1 MKTTMVVDAYNAIY
15 AIPRVRKELSKD
27 LESARKAVI
36 DISKKY
42 AASSGYITEVRVVF
56 DGDSKYKCA
65 ETFDVA
71 DKDIQIFS
79 ETGKGDEKIIET
91 VRRYSRFGR
100 VVLVSND
107 NYVRNNARGYNAS
120 VISPEEL
127 VKKPLNRGSIP
138 KEKSLN
144 KRIGTRLEK
153 QITNEYMRELGLE

>member
-15 AIPRVRKELSKD
+15 AIPKIRKELNKS

-42 AASSGYITEVRVVF
+42 AKSSGYITDVRVVF

-65 ETFDVA
+65 ETFEVE
-71 DKDIQIFS
+71 DKDVRIFS

-91 VRRYSRFGR
+91 VKRYSRFGR

-127 VKKPLNRGSIP
+127 AKKPLTIGSMP

-144 KRIGTRLEK
+144 KRIGTKLER
-153 QITNEYMRELGLE
+153 QITNEYMRELGIE